1 MRLRLPVLWL
11 LFGSAMPLSLEA
23 QNVYTL
29 EVVPKNNTIPAQT
42 CVVSI
47 RGAQHKDTTSADE
60 DTLIVTFVSA
70 DRISSVAVPDSV
82 KVDAGKGKGG
92 SIAPGKNGAAFPQGT
107 GANLRG
113 QDVVLSLVDGG
124 YQVCKVSIPG
134 TTQADNSSLVF
145 RFGPEVTSA
154 NGFAAKNNLGAAVG
168 VRWDLADPARQFAGF
183 GFLLTATLD
192 YTSAVAAHQF
202 QSCRR
207 SQTPRPLHP
216 SSTTVIPSCAARKDT
231 VVSTGTAGPDS
242 VVFDRVSYADSVR
255 ASTPAVWRGALTA
268 RAEYQPP
275 LLGLRL
281 GAVGSVGVQPDPRGF
296 ATAGFTNTISSLHPY
311 WLYGGGIRKVG
322 ADNTEYF
329 ALDALYGTVQNYF
342 DVDAVQPA
350 LPNQADTVARFASQ
364 PIAVGDRLQ
373 WQVTMRLRLF
383 KGASIR
389 AYATFNGP
397 TAPVELVPGTAK
409 GPGFPDIVRI
419 AFLLDR
425 DAKDVWDTLVG
436 NKGAKDVGQTSS
448 STSASSSSGSSSG
461 ANSGATGKP

>member
-1 MRLRLPVLWL
+1 
-11 LFGSAMPLSLEA
+11 MPLTLEA

-42 CVVSI
+42 CVLST
-47 RGAQHKDTTSADE
+47 RAAQQHKDSTAVDE
-60 DTLIVTFVSA
+60 DTLIVSFVAA
-70 DRISSVAVPDSV
+70 DRTSSVAVPDSV

-92 SIAPGKNGAAFPQGT
+92 TIAPGKNGAAFPQGT

-113 QDVVLSLVDGG
+113 QDVTVSLVDGG
-124 YQVCKVSIPG
+124 YQICKVSIPG

-207 SQTPRPLHP
+207 SQMSRALHP
-216 SSTTVIPSCAARKDT
+216 SPSTVVQSCAARKDT
-231 VVSTGTAGPDS
+231 VVVNGTAGAPDS
-242 VVFDRVSYADSVR
+242 VVFDRVLYADSVR

-275 LLGLRL
+275 VFGLRL

-322 ADNTEYF
+322 TDNTEYF

-350 LPNQADTVARFASQ
+350 LPNQADTVARLASQ

-448 STSASSSSGSSSG
+448 STSGTTSSASGDG
-461 ANSGATGKP
+461 TTTKP